1 MAEDPGAREPA
12 DGGGGRVTRRAALV
26 GGGVVAAGAVAAGVI
41 IATGDDDDGGGGGG
55 DYPRKR
61 VAGMSDL
68 KAGQPVDFEYPLK
81 GQRSVL
87 LDMGEEVPG
96 GVGDNS
102 GIVAYSVLCQHMGCP
117 VTYRADAKDF
127 LCPCHQSR
135 YDPAREG
142 VVVQGVSQRPLPRV
156 ALEID
161 GDDVYAVGV
170 EGLIYGYR
178 ANLDEGG
185 QSAA

>member
-1 MAEDPGAREPA
+1 MAEEPGARQPD

-26 GGGVVAAGAVAAGVI
+26 GGGVVAAGAVAGGVI
-41 IATGDDDDGGGGGG
+41 LATDDDDGGGEG
-55 DYPRKR
+55 YERKR
-61 VAGMSDL
+61 VAGTGDL
-68 KAGQPVDFEYPLK
+68 KPGQPVDFEYPLK
-81 GQRSVL
+81 GQQSVL
-87 LDMGEEVPG
+87 LDMGDAVPG

-102 GIVAYSVLCQHMGCP
+102 SIVAYSALCQHMGCP
-117 VTYRADAKDF
+117 VAYRPDTKDF

-161 GDDVYAVGV
+161 GKDIHAVGV

-178 ANLDEGG
+178 AN